1 MWFYNKF
8 YVLLEVEREI
18 AIENRIYYLVGFL
31 SSVYFKCV
39 ADTKLTSAFL
49 FNLHYS
55 TQYVGVKDREMT
67 CNDPESSQ

>member
-8 YVLLEVEREI
+8 YVLLDVERE
-18 AIENRIYYLVGFL
+18 AAVENRIYSLVGFL

-39 ADTKLTSAFL
+39 VDTKLTSAFL

-55 TQYVGVKDREMT
+55 T
-67 CNDPESSQ
+67 